1 MSYNNGFRIA
11 ATGLSWPSL
20 QPGGLNT
27 YFQSICEQ
35 LTLERNTLD
44 ALICSDERTASTRPY
59 SDSYDWQQAA
69 IHLEAP
75 GANAKICSRVV
86 RQATD
91 GYIVFPFCSL

>member
-27 YFQSICEQ
+27 YFKSICEQ

-44 ALICSDERTASTRPY
+44 ALICSDEQPQAPTVFGFIRLAASSNPCG
-59 SDSYDWQQAA
+59 SVES
-69 IHLEAP
+69 
-75 GANAKICSRVV
+75 
-86 RQATD
+86 
-91 GYIVFPFCSL
+91 